1 MFLTFMT
8 GRLERTMGIN
18 DNIPE
23 DPHVDKRVSD
33 MLLQIALDNTKSL
46 EERDKLIKELLI
58 TAFGEDVFVT
68 NDILKEE

>member
-1 MFLTFMT
+1 
-8 GRLERTMGIN
+8 MGIN

-33 MLLQIALDNTKSL
+33 MLLQIALDNTKPL
-46 EERDKLIKELLI
+46 EERDKLIKKLLV

-68 NDILKEE
+68 SDILKL